1 MLPLEYREEIRIP
14 LAHVAPSLY
23 ANIARE
29 RKMAVLHPCKL
40 NAAHHCPA
48 WTNVC
53 KLLCERSGV

>member
-1 MLPLEYREEIRIP
+1 MLPLEYSEEIRIP